1 MRIIYIL
8 LIFFSATLAPFF
20 GAGAAELKL
29 EPVEFLFDI
38 KGPSNSPFSLPTDVV
53 VGKNQHIYV
62 LDGTHSKVKVFD
74 YNGKFLFQFG
84 KDGSSEGSL
93 DTPVGL
99 GIDGSDNLY
108 VCDSQNARIVVF
120 DSKGG
125 YLRDFDIQK
134 KEGMVKPDPVDIVID
149 DSKGYVYI
157 TDNSNMRMLVYTK
170 AGKYIGE
177 WGEKGEGEGSFRYP
191 ATLSFSPDKR
201 LVYVVDVLNTR
212 VQAFNSDTGKFIR
225 QIGSWGVLPGEMFRP
240 KGVAVDKKGRVYV
253 TDSYMDVIQ
262 VFDDQADFQ
271 YVLGN
276 GSKKIQRFTSPAS
289 IFIDDNNRLYVVE
302 VLENRVGVYKLK

>member
-1 MRIIYIL
+1 MRILYTV
-8 LIFFSATLAPFF
+8 LIFLSAALAPSFE
-20 GAGAAELKL
+20 AWAAELKL
-29 EPVEFLFDI
+29 EPVEHLFDI
-38 KGPSNSPFSLPTDVV
+38 KGLSTSPFSLPTDVV

-62 LDGTHSKVKVFD
+62 LDGTHSKIKVFD

-84 KDGSSEGSL
+84 REGSSEGAL
-93 DTPVGL
+93 DTPVGI
-99 GIDGSDNLY
+99 GIDGSDNIY

-120 DSKGG
+120 DSKGQF
-125 YLRDFDIQK
+125 LRDFHIEK
-134 KEGMVKPDPVDIVID
+134 KQGMARPDPVDIVID
-149 DSKGYVYI
+149 DAKGYVYI

-170 AGKYIGE
+170 TGKYVGE
-177 WGEKGEGEGSFRYP
+177 WGGIGEAEGSFRYP
-191 ATLSFSPDKR
+191 ATISFSPDKS
-201 LVYVVDVLNTR
+201 LLYVVDVLNTR
-212 VQAFNSDTGKFIR
+212 VQAFNSDTGKFVR

-240 KGVAVDKKGRVYV
+240 KGVAVDKKGRIYV

-271 YVLGN
+271 HVLGN
-276 GSKKIQRFTSPAS
+276 GSKKIQRFISPAS